1 MIKKDNFIQHINEG
15 YTSKEESII
24 LGAVILDVT
33 TVKQSKEIKVEDRQR
48 TTKYCRSN
56 LLIDYVSCY

>member
-48 TTKYCRSN
+48 TTKYCRSD
-56 LLIDYVSCY
+56 L